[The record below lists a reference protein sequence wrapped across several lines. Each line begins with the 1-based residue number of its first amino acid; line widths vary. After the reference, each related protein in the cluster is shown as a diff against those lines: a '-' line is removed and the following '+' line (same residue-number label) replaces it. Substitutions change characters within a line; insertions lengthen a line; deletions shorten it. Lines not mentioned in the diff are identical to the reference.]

1 MKLLWHNIK
10 PYQKILWGAL
20 VLAVVNQSATLLDPQ
35 IFRLVVDRYLS
46 RVDEFTRGEFL
57 SGVGLLL
64 LATVGLAFIS
74 RVAKSFQDYYLN
86 VVMQRSG
93 TGLYAQSV
101 RHSFSLPFA
110 AFEDQA
116 SGALLSKLQKA
127 RTDSQTFIMSFV
139 SIVFLSLVSITFVV
153 IYAFSVYW
161 MIGAAFLLL
170 MPILT
175 SVTYFLGRRI
185 KQTQIMIVRQ
195 TAALAGS
202 TTETMRNVEL
212 VKSLGLEEQEILH
225 LNDVNNEIL
234 ALELKKVK
242 MIRVLSF
249 IQGTLVNA
257 LRTSLVFLL
266 LYLIFERVITI
277 GEYFS
282 LLFYSFFV
290 FEPLQQMSTIS
301 SQYQETKA
309 SLEQLEE
316 VLETAPEEKPV
327 NAKDPGKIEEIKYE
341 NVSFAYKDSKR
352 QAIENISLE
361 IKKGETVAFVGP
373 SGSGKSTLV
382 KLLVGLY
389 KPAGGAISWNN
400 LTHAD
405 LDFESVRKRI
415 GLVLQETQLFA
426 GTVRENLLFVRP
438 DSTDEKCWEVLE
450 QAAIAEVFQR
460 SSGLETKIGEGGMKL
475 SGGERQ
481 RLAIARALLREPE
494 ILIFDEATSSLDSM
508 TERSITETIRKID
521 KKTQA
526 ITVLVAHRLSTIAHA
541 DTIYVFEKGKIIEQ
555 GTHETLLKEQGLY
568 YALWRE
574 QAAVER

>member
-1 MKLLWHNIK
+1 VI
-10 PYQKILWGAL
+10 
-20 VLAVVNQSATLLDPQ
+20 
-35 IFRLVVDRYLS
+35 
-46 RVDEFTRGEFL
+46 
-57 SGVGLLL
+57 
-64 LATVGLAFIS
+64 
-74 RVAKSFQDYYLN
+74 
-86 VVMQRSG
+86 QRAG

-127 RTDSQTFIMSFV
+127 RTDSQIFIMSFV
-139 SIVFLSLVSITFVV
+139 SIVFLSLVSIVFVI
-153 IYAFSVYW
+153 IYSFSVYW

-175 SVTYFLGRRI
+175 AVTYFLGRKI
-185 KQTQIMIVRQ
+185 KLTQMMIVKQ

-202 TTETMRNVEL
+202 TTETIRNVEL
-212 VKSLGLEEQEILH
+212 VKSLGLEEQEIEH
-225 LNDVNNEIL
+225 LNAVNNEIL

-257 LRTSLVFLL
+257 LRTALVFLL
-266 LYLIFERVITI
+266 VYLIFEKIITL

-282 LLFYSFFV
+282 LLFYSFFI

-301 SQYQETKA
+301 AQYQETKA
-309 SLEQLEE
+309 SLEQLED
-316 VLETAPEEKPV
+316 VLKTPPEEKPL
-327 NAKDPGKIEEIKYE
+327 NAKDPGKIEEIKFKK
-341 NVSFAYKDSKR
+341 VSFSYQNAKKP
-352 QAIENISLE
+352 AIENVALD

-389 KPAGGAISWNN
+389 KPTKGVISWNG
-400 LTHAD
+400 LSHET
-405 LDFESVRKRI
+405 LDFENVRQRI

-426 GTVRENLLFVRP
+426 GTVRENLLFVSP
-438 DSTDEKCWEVLE
+438 NASDEKCWEVLE
-450 QAAIAEVFQR
+450 RAAIAEVFHK
-460 SSGLETKIGEGGMKL
+460 SDGLKTKIGEGGMKL

-481 RLAIARALLREPE
+481 RLAIARALLRNPE
-494 ILIFDEATSSLDSM
+494 VLIFDEATSSLDSM

-541 DTIYVFEKGKIIEQ
+541 DTIYVFEKGKIVEK
-555 GTHETLLKEQGLY
+555 GTHESLVKEGGLY